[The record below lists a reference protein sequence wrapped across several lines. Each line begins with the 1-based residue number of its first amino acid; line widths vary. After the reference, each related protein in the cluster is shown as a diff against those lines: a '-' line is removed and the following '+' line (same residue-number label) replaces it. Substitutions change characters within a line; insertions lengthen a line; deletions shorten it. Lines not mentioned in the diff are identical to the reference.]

1 MIRLATLNDLD
12 IIMPMI
18 SEGRS
23 NIQTYNIP
31 QWINGYPSVD
41 TISEDINK
49 QRGYVLIDN
58 DEIIGYFVVLKHDP
72 CYDKIDG
79 KWIDDSDYVAIHRT
93 VTKYFNKGLGSK
105 MFDEIKKYYDH
116 IRVDTHEGNI
126 SMNKCLLKNNFKY
139 CGVIHLEDGS
149 PRNAYEYLNKRINN

>member
-23 NIQTYNIP
+23 HIQTYNIP
-31 QWINGYPSVD
+31 QWINGYPSID

-72 CYDKIDG
+72 CYVKIDG

-116 IRVDTHEGNI
+116 IRVDTHDGNI

>member
-1 MIRLATLNDLD
+1 MIRLAQLKDLD
-12 IIMPMI
+12 EIMPMI
-18 SEGRS
+18 IEGRKH
-23 NIQTYNIP
+23 IQTYNIP

-41 TISEDINK
+41 TITQDINNN
-49 QRGYVLIDN
+49 RGYVLIDN

-79 KWIDDSDYVAIHRT
+79 EWIDDSDYVAIHRT
-93 VTKYFNKGLGSK
+93 VTKYFNKGLGTK

-149 PRNAYEYLNKRINN
+149 PRNAYEYIK